1 MPQTLSPEIP
11 EFVAA
16 PNPVRWTRQQ
26 CGAMQDGGILTGR
39 YELIEG
45 EIISKMGQKRRH
57 ALTIVLVT
65 EWLISVLGARFVQI
79 QLPIVMPGVDRDTS
93 EPEPDAVVTRRPA
106 TEYPDEN
113 PGAEDVLLA
122 IEVADTSLGFDR
134 STKAALY
141 ARAGI
146 AEYWILDIT
155 GRRLIAHRQAG
166 SLGYDDIT
174 AYAENESV
182 SPLSRPD
189 APVRVSD
196 LLPPA
201 P

>member
-1 MPQTLSPEIP
+1 MPQTLDPEIS
-11 EFVAA
+11 EFVAP

-26 CGAMQDGGILTGR
+26 CYAMQDARILTGR

-57 ALTIVLVT
+57 ALTIVLLT
-65 EWLISVLGARFVQI
+65 DWLFRVFGARFVQI
-79 QLPIVMPGVDRDTS
+79 QLPVVMPGPDRDTS
-93 EPEPDAVVTRRPA
+93 EPEPDAVVTRRAA

-113 PGAEDVLLA
+113 PGAEEVLLA

-146 AEYWILDIT
+146 MEYWIIDIL
-155 GRRLIAHRQAG
+155 GRKLLVHRQPGA
-166 SLGYDDIT
+166 LGYDVIT
-174 AYAENESV
+174 AYGEEESL
-182 SPLSRPD
+182 SPLARPE
-189 APVRVSD
+189 AQVRVSE

-201 P
+201 